1 MRQSARFAFSD
12 ANFRLDNLSAMLRH
26 RSREYVASRTKA
38 LSLLGDLA
46 ATRDPDRILDMG
58 FAVVRSGGNIV
69 TDPVGLQAGDSVE
82 IVMKR
87 RTIEAEIKK
96 IK

>member
-1 MRQSARFAFSD
+1 
-12 ANFRLDNLSAMLRH
+12 MLRH

-69 TDPVGLQAGDSVE
+69 TDPVGLQGDSVE